1 MESVKG
7 FLNRIEKKD
16 YIYWIA
22 FLLFTLILSW
32 TIRVDTSSEL
42 LDKITFAMGLSSLF
56 LSVIAIFYSIVK
68 GEQSS
73 QQSIIVTETLH
84 KISKSAEEIN
94 TIKQE
99 IKDTR
104 SSMDSG
110 FSNLS
115 NSIEILYKVEDAHT
129 NNTTNTNPTP
139 ELINSLKSALFS
151 DSIKG
156 KDHDI
161 YYDTRFKL
169 INDYFPESIVQS
181 FMKSRSQE
189 LGLRMLGFYRGKED
203 IIYAAFEGPL
213 NFDFENEF
221 FENQPELVKILKLTQ
236 VEEIPIV

>member
-7 FLNRIEKKD
+7 FLNRFEKKD

-22 FLLFTLILSW
+22 FLLFVLILSW

-84 KISKSAEEIN
+84 KISKSAKEIN

-110 FSNLS
+110 FSNL
-115 NSIEILYKVEDAHT
+115 IEILYKVEDAQT
-129 NNTTNTNPTP
+129 NYTTDINPTP
-139 ELINSLKSALFS
+139 ELMNSLKSALFS

-156 KDHDI
+156 KNHDI

-169 INDYFPESIVQS
+169 INNYS
-181 FMKSRSQE
+181 
-189 LGLRMLGFYRGKED
+189 
-203 IIYAAFEGPL
+203 L
-213 NFDFENEF
+213 N
-221 FENQPELVKILKLTQ
+221 LLCKAL
-236 VEEIPIV
+236 

>member
-1 MESVKG
+1 MESLKG

-22 FLLFTLILSW
+22 FLLFALILSW

-73 QQSIIVTETLH
+73 QQSILATETLH
-84 KISKSAEEIN
+84 KIRESAEEIN

-110 FSNLS
+110 FSNL
-115 NSIEILYKVEDAHT
+115 IEMLYKYEDTQT
-129 NNTTNTNPTP
+129 NYNNDGTPTI
-139 ELINSLKSALFS
+139 ELMNSLKSALFS

-169 INDYFPESIVQS
+169 INNFFPESMVQS
-181 FMKSRSQE
+181 MVKSRSKE
-189 LGLRMLGFYRGKED
+189 LGLNMLGFYRGKED
-203 IIYAAFEGPL
+203 IIYAAFEGPC
-213 NFDFENEF
+213 NFDFEKQF
-221 FENQPELVKILKLTQ
+221 LENQNELINILKLIK

>member
-22 FLLFTLILSW
+22 FLLFALILSW
-32 TIRVDTSSEL
+32 TIRIDTSTEL
-42 LDKITFAMGLSSLF
+42 LDKISFAMGLSSLF

-104 SSMDSG
+104 FTMDSG
-110 FSNLS
+110 FSNL
-115 NSIEILYKVEDAHT
+115 IEILYKVEDTQT
-129 NNTTNTNPTP
+129 NNTTDTNPTP
-139 ELINSLKSALFS
+139 ELMHSLKSALFS
-151 DSIKG
+151 DLIKG

-169 INDYFPESIVQS
+169 INNYFPESIVQS
-181 FMKSRSQE
+181 FVKSRSQE

-203 IIYAAFEGPL
+203 IIYAAFDGPVI
-213 NFDFENEF
+213 FDFEKKF
-221 FENQPELVKILKLTQ
+221 FENQPELVEILKLTQ
-236 VEEIPIV
+236 VEEISIV

>member
-22 FLLFTLILSW
+22 FLLFALIISW

-84 KISKSAEEIN
+84 KISKSADEIN

-104 SSMDSG
+104 SSIDSG
-110 FSNLS
+110 LS
-115 NSIEILYKVEDAHT
+115 KVFEILYKVEDAQT
-129 NNTTNTNPTP
+129 NDTTDTKTTP
-139 ELINSLKSALFS
+139 ELMNSLKSALFS
-151 DSIKG
+151 NSLKG
-156 KDHDI
+156 KNHDT
-161 YYDTRFKL
+161 YFDTRFKL
-169 INDYFPESIVQS
+169 INNYFPESIVES
-181 FMKSRSQE
+181 FVKSRSQE
-189 LGLRMLGFYRGKED
+189 LGLSMLGFYRGKED
-203 IIYAAFEGPL
+203 IIYAAFEGPV
-213 NFDFENEF
+213 NFDFENKF

-236 VEEIPIV
+236 VEKIPIV

>member
-22 FLLFTLILSW
+22 FLLFALILSW
-32 TIRVDTSSEL
+32 TIRIDTSTEL

-94 TIKQE
+94 IIKQD

-110 FSNLS
+110 FSNL
-115 NSIEILYKVEDAHT
+115 IEILYKVEDAQT
-129 NNTTNTNPTP
+129 NNKTDTNPTP
-139 ELINSLKSALFS
+139 ELMNSIKSALFS
-151 DSIKG
+151 DLING

-169 INDYFPESIVQS
+169 INNYFPESIVQS
-181 FMKSRSQE
+181 FVKSRSQE

-203 IIYAAFEGPL
+203 IIYAAFDGPV
-213 NFDFENEF
+213 NFDFENKF